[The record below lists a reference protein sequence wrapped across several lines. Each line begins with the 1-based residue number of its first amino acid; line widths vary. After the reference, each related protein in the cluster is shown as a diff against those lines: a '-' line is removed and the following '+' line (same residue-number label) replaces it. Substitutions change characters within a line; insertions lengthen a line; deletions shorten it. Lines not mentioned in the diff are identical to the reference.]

1 MRPLYTIIDSI
12 VLQENCLGAI
22 LFNVIVTTISII
34 IAYANIQSFRLVIMR
49 FYSDTWGYYMHT
61 NDNKELLIP
70 RAALRKNN
78 IYDKYI
84 MRMNSLN
91 AFFYIWIKR
100 KVL

>member
-1 MRPLYTIIDSI
+1 
-12 VLQENCLGAI
+12 
-22 LFNVIVTTISII
+22 
-34 IAYANIQSFRLVIMR
+34 
-49 FYSDTWGYYMHT
+49 MHT

-91 AFFYIWIKR
+91 AFFYIWINYVDKKKSTIKYEFEEVILGLEELDNR
-100 KVL
+100 NMVTYFPIFTIGFFLFDKDYNGLIN